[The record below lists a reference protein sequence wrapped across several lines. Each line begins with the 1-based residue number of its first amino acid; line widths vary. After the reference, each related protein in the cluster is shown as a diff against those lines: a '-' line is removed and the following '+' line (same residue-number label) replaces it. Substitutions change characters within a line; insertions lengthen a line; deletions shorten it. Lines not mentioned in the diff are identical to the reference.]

1 MALVKENAVTKGLSG
16 MLGGQLLFKVVGG
29 RTVVCKA
36 PARPRVQSEKQRV
49 NREKFRRAS
58 SWARQQLSNPDRLL
72 YYRTLAR
79 QHQLPNAYTAA
90 VAKYMKREEIRN
102 PLQCS
107 RLITSHNP
115 SSSLINSLAPE
126 GPAIVSHVNPSSLPA
141 MAKPKLKKLQH

>member
-1 MALVKENAVTKGLSG
+1 MALVKENALIKGLSG
-16 MLGGQLLFKVVGG
+16 LLGRQLLFKVVGG

-58 SWARQQLSNPDRLL
+58 AWARQQLSHHDRLE

-90 VAKYMKREEIRN
+90 VAEHMRSGCENQE
-102 PLQCS
+102 P
-107 RLITSHNP
+107 
-115 SSSLINSLAPE
+115 
-126 GPAIVSHVNPSSLPA
+126 
-141 MAKPKLKKLQH
+141 

>member
-36 PARPRVQSEKQRV
+36 PARPRVQSEKQRI

-90 VAKYMKREEIRN
+90 VAKYMKRVGDSE
-102 PLQCS
+102 P
-107 RLITSHNP
+107 TSVFSFNYKSQP
-115 SSSLINSLAPE
+115 QLFFD
-126 GPAIVSHVNPSSLPA
+126 
-141 MAKPKLKKLQH
+141 KLFGT